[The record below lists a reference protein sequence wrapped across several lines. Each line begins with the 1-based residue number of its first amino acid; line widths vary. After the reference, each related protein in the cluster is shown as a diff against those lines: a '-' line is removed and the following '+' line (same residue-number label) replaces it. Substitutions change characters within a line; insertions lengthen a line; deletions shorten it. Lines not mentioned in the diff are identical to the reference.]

1 VRAEAADFLRWLG
14 SERNDSPNT
23 VKAYGRDV
31 AAFEEFLDGFYG
43 GAGWSWA
50 GVDRLAIRGFLA
62 EGSRRGWSKRTI
74 ARALS
79 AVRAFYRFLN
89 LHHGVEV
96 NPARAASSPKLEKRL
111 PGYLDRGAMERLF
124 AYAEARSAEGTFRT
138 ARDRAILELFYSTG
152 MRLSELVGLDLD
164 DVDLV
169 SDQVRVRGKGKKER
183 ILPVGRLAVTALR
196 NYYLRRD
203 EIVFPGSSPERRAV
217 AAAEGPG
224 RAGGAK
230 QAGVAQATSSGAVAA
245 GEGPGRAGGAKQ
257 AGVAQATSSGAVF
270 VSERGRR
277 LTPRAVQ
284 LAVRRLLDAVSEGQK
299 VTTHSLRHSFA
310 THLLDAGADLRAVQE
325 LLGHASLSTTQI
337 YTHTSVERLKH
348 VYHQAHPRA

>member
-1 VRAEAADFLRWLG
+1 MRPEAADFLRYLE

-31 AAFEEFLDGFYG
+31 AAFTGFLDGYYG
-43 GAGWSWA
+43 NGDWTWA
-50 GVDRLAIRGFLA
+50 GVDRLAVRAFLA
-62 EGSRRGWSKRTI
+62 DASRRGWSKRTM

-89 LHHGVEV
+89 LHHGVDV
-96 NPARAASSPKLEKRL
+96 NPAKAASTPKLERRL
-111 PGYLDRGAMERLF
+111 PGYLDRKAMERLF
-124 AYAEARSAEGTFRT
+124 GLVETRAGDNTFRST
-138 ARDRAILELFYSTG
+138 RDRAILELFYSTG
-152 MRLSELVGLDLD
+152 MRLSELVGLDLE
-164 DVDLV
+164 DLDLI
-169 SDQVRVRGKGKKER
+169 SDQVRVRGKGRKER
-183 ILPVGRLAVTALR
+183 LLPVGRPAVTALR
-196 NYYLRRD
+196 NYYPRRD
-203 EIVFPGSSPERRAV
+203 EALRAAGSGERRAV
-217 AAAEGPG
+217 
-224 RAGGAK
+224 
-230 QAGVAQATSSGAVAA
+230 
-245 GEGPGRAGGAKQ
+245 
-257 AGVAQATSSGAVF
+257 F
-270 VSERGRR
+270 VSGRGRR

-284 LAVRRLLDAVSEGQK
+284 LVVRGLLDVVSEGQK

>member
-1 VRAEAADFLRWLG
+1 MKPEAADFLRYLEA
-14 SERNDSPNT
+14 ERNDSPNT
-23 VKAYGRDV
+23 VKAYGRDT
-31 AAFEEFLDGFYG
+31 AAFAAFLDGYYG
-43 GAGWSWA
+43 REDWTWA
-50 GVDRLAIRGFLA
+50 GVDRLAVRGFLA
-62 EGSRRGWSKRTI
+62 DASRRGWSKRSM

-96 NPARAASSPKLEKRL
+96 NPARAASTPKLEKRL
-111 PGYLDRGAMERLF
+111 PGYLDRKAVDRLF
-124 AYAEARSAEGTFRT
+124 ALVEGRARGNTFRST
-138 ARDRAILELFYSTG
+138 RDRAILELFYSTG
-152 MRLSELVGLDLD
+152 MRLSELVGLDLE
-164 DVDLV
+164 DLDLI

-183 ILPVGRLAVTALR
+183 LLPVGRPAVTALR
-196 NYYLRRD
+196 HYYLRRD
-203 EIVFPGSSPERRAV
+203 EALRDVKGAERR
-217 AAAEGPG
+217 
-224 RAGGAK
+224 
-230 QAGVAQATSSGAVAA
+230 
-245 GEGPGRAGGAKQ
+245 
-257 AGVAQATSSGAVF
+257 AVF

-284 LAVRRLLDAVSEGQK
+284 LLVRRVLDLVSEGQK
-299 VTTHSLRHSFA
+299 ISTHSLRHSFA

>member
-1 VRAEAADFLRWLG
+1 MRPEAADFLRYLE

-31 AAFEEFLDGFYG
+31 AAFTGFLDGYYG
-43 GAGWSWA
+43 NGDWTWA
-50 GVDRLAIRGFLA
+50 GVDRLAVRAFLA
-62 EGSRRGWSKRTI
+62 DASRRGWSKRTM

-89 LHHGVEV
+89 LHHGVDV
-96 NPARAASSPKLEKRL
+96 NPAKAASTPKLERRL
-111 PGYLDRGAMERLF
+111 PGYLDRKAMERLF
-124 AYAEARSAEGTFRT
+124 GLVETRAGDNTFRST
-138 ARDRAILELFYSTG
+138 RDRAILELFYSTG
-152 MRLSELVGLDLD
+152 MRLSELVGLDLE
-164 DVDLV
+164 DLDLI

-183 ILPVGRLAVTALR
+183 LLPVGRPAVTALR
-196 NYYLRRD
+196 NYYPRRD
-203 EIVFPGSSPERRAV
+203 ETLRAAGSAERRAV
-217 AAAEGPG
+217 
-224 RAGGAK
+224 
-230 QAGVAQATSSGAVAA
+230 
-245 GEGPGRAGGAKQ
+245 
-257 AGVAQATSSGAVF
+257 F
-270 VSERGRR
+270 VSGRGRR

-284 LAVRRLLDAVSEGQK
+284 LVVRGLLDVVSEGQK

>member
-1 VRAEAADFLRWLG
+1 MRPEAADFLRYLET
-14 SERNDSPNT
+14 ERNDSPNT

-31 AAFEEFLDGFYG
+31 AAFAAFLDGYYG
-43 GAGWSWA
+43 GGTWKWA

-62 EGSRRGWSKRTI
+62 DGSRRGWSKRTM

-89 LHHGVEV
+89 LHHGVEA
-96 NPARAASSPKLEKRL
+96 NPGRAASTPRIERRL
-111 PGYLDRGAMERLF
+111 PAYLDRGAMERLF
-124 AYAEARSAEGTFRT
+124 ALAEARAGAGTFRST
-138 ARDRAILELFYSTG
+138 RDRAMLELFYSTG
-152 MRLSELVGLDLD
+152 MRLSELVGLNLEDL
-164 DVDLV
+164 DLV
-169 SDQVRVRGKGKKER
+169 SDQARVRGKGKKER
-183 ILPVGRLAVTALR
+183 LLPVGRPAVSALR
-196 NYYLRRD
+196 AYYLRRD
-203 EIVFPGSSPERRAV
+203 QAMRRVGAAERRAI
-217 AAAEGPG
+217 
-224 RAGGAK
+224 
-230 QAGVAQATSSGAVAA
+230 
-245 GEGPGRAGGAKQ
+245 
-257 AGVAQATSSGAVF
+257 F

-284 LAVRRLLDAVSEGQK
+284 LAVRRLLDAVSEGRK

-325 LLGHASLSTTQI
+325 LLGHASLSTTQV

>member
-1 VRAEAADFLRWLG
+1 VRPEAEDFVRWLRA
-14 SERNDSPNT
+14 ERNDSPNT

-31 AAFEEFLDGFYG
+31 AAFETFLDGFYG
-43 GAGWSWA
+43 GPKWTWA

-62 EGSRRGWSKRTI
+62 EGSRRGWSKRSI

-96 NPARAASSPKLEKRL
+96 NPARAASVPKVEKRL
-111 PGYLDRGAMERLF
+111 PGYLDRGAMDRLF
-124 AYAEARSAEGTFRT
+124 AVAEARSGDNTFRSV
-138 ARDRAILELFYSTG
+138 RDRAILELFYSTG

-183 ILPVGRLAVTALR
+183 LLPVGSLAVTALR
-196 NYYLRRD
+196 NYYLRR
-203 EIVFPGSSPERRAV
+203 EEVMEGSRGPVAV
-217 AAAEGPG
+217 AGRPG

-230 QAGVAQATSSGAVAA
+230 QAGAGAAA
-245 GEGPGRAGGAKQ
+245 
-257 AGVAQATSSGAVF
+257 SSGAVF
-270 VSERGRR
+270 VSERGSR

-284 LAVRRLLDAVSEGQK
+284 LAVHRLLDAVSEGRK
-299 VTTHSLRHSFA
+299 VSTHSLRHSFA

-337 YTHTSVERLKH
+337 YTHTSVERLKQ

>member
-1 VRAEAADFLRWLG
+1 MRPEAADFLRWLSG
-14 SERNDSPNT
+14 ERNDSPNT

-31 AAFEEFLDGFYG
+31 AAFEAFLDAFYG
-43 GAGWSWA
+43 GSGWTWA

-62 EGSRRGWSKRTI
+62 DGARRGWSKRSI

-79 AVRAFYRFLN
+79 AMRAFYRFLN
-89 LHHGVEV
+89 LHHGVEA
-96 NPARAASSPKLEKRL
+96 NPARAASMPKLEKRL

-124 AYAEARSAEGTFRT
+124 TLAETRSAEGTFRA
-138 ARDRAILELFYSTG
+138 ARDRAIVELFYSTG

-164 DVDLV
+164 DLDLV
-169 SDQVRVRGKGKKER
+169 SDQVRVRGKGRKER

-203 EIVFPGSSPERRAV
+203 ELLGRIRGPERR
-217 AAAEGPG
+217 P
-224 RAGGAK
+224 
-230 QAGVAQATSSGAVAA
+230 
-245 GEGPGRAGGAKQ
+245 
-257 AGVAQATSSGAVF
+257 VF
-270 VSERGRR
+270 VGERGTR

-284 LAVRRLLDAVSEGQK
+284 LAVRRLLDAVSEGQN

-337 YTHTSVERLKH
+337 YTHTSVERLKQ